1 MKTPRFLNAFEI
13 PRRSF
18 LKLTAAT
25 MSSFAALRLPAQSA
39 GHKPPIGDGK
49 LRIIVFGAHPDDC
62 ELSAGGTGAK
72 WAALGHHVKFVSCTN
87 GDIGHWGMA
96 GGRLAQRR
104 AAEVRKCAE
113 ILGNQSQ
120 VLDIHDGELMVNME
134 NRRLIC
140 HLIRGWQADVV
151 INHGPNHCHSDP
163 RYVGLL

>member
-1 MKTPRFLNAFEI
+1 MNTPRFSSSFRI

-18 LKLTAAT
+18 LNGAMVTL
-25 MSSFAALRLPAQSA
+25 SSIAGNLLSAQGA
-39 GHKPPIGDGK
+39 ERNPPIGDGK

-72 WAALGHHVKFVSCTN
+72 WAAQGHHVKFVSCTN

-104 AAEVRKCAE
+104 TTEVKKCAE
-113 ILGNQSQ
+113 ILGNHSQ